1 MNWIGRLLTSAS
13 QFGDSVRSGPD
24 NTDRAFLNQFLGK
37 IGTEVPMA
45 KWLRSAKNKIKLHS
59 AIGKTD
65 HAGEKHG
72 LSRYGTGLME
82 FEQEFQQGIRR
93 GAGQGGMW
101 RRMKV

>member
-1 MNWIGRLLTSAS
+1 MDGLDRALAYLSESIRR
-13 QFGDSVRSGPD
+13 FRPERPD
-24 NTDRAFLNQFLGK
+24 NTDRAFLNQLLGK

-45 KWLRSAKNKIKLHS
+45 KWLRMAKNKIKLHS

-82 FEQEFQQGIRR
+82 FEQEFQQGI
-93 GAGQGGMW
+93 
-101 RRMKV
+101 